1 MTIGN
6 VAADKLAAART
17 KMHETNHLE
26 TLDNLI
32 QEAYKAA
39 GDSVERVLL
48 IKTIMDKIDTVR
60 GFKRS

>member
-6 VAADKLAAART
+6 VAADKLATART